1 LFAILTIATGSA
13 VVRSYNPAMRTAAA
27 VFLYWVHQ
35 LCLCLWLGGI
45 AILGAVAAPA
55 VFGAAR
61 EAGATQTG
69 MPLFDFAGTALAGA
83 FGRFNTVVLAA
94 GAVMLV
100 SGLGYGLL
108 AGMCRKRLTVR
119 AGLVV
124 LAYGWAA
131 YLATQ
136 LYPKM
141 MAARAA
147 GDLAAFDEMHH
158 LYSRGY
164 SGQMVL
170 LLGVAALTAWLH
182 LDRSTHRNA
191 GNAV

>member
-1 LFAILTIATGSA
+1 
-13 VVRSYNPAMRTAAA
+13 MRTLAT
-27 VFLYWVHQ
+27 VFLLWIHQ
-35 LCLCLWLGGI
+35 LCLSLWLGGI

-61 EAGATQTG
+61 SAGDNERG

-94 GAVMLV
+94 GALMLL

-108 AGMCRKRLTVR
+108 GGLCRKRLTVR
-119 AGLVV
+119 AGLAAM
-124 LAYGWAA
+124 AYGWAV

-136 LYPKM
+136 LYPQM

-147 GDLAAFDEMHH
+147 GDLATFDVMHH
-158 LYSRGY
+158 TYSRGF

-170 LLGVAALTAWLH
+170 LLGVAALTAWVH
-182 LDRSTHRNA
+182 LDRSPHRHDVNA
-191 GNAV
+191 TDFA

>member
-1 LFAILTIATGSA
+1 
-13 VVRSYNPAMRTAAA
+13 MRTVAA
-27 VFLYWVHQ
+27 VFLFWVHQ
-35 LCLCLWLGGI
+35 LCLAVWLGGI

-61 EAGATQTG
+61 AAGDTERG

-83 FGRFNTVVLAA
+83 FGRFNTVVLIA

-100 SGLGYGLL
+100 SGLGYGVLSGL
-108 AGMCRKRLTVR
+108 CRKRLTVR
-119 AGLVV
+119 AGLVA
-124 LAYGWAA
+124 LAYGWAV

-141 MAARAA
+141 MAARASSDFA
-147 GDLAAFDEMHH
+147 TFDEMHH
-158 LYSRGY
+158 TYSRGY

-182 LDRSTHRNA
+182 MDRRDALKSAPNPN
-191 GNAV
+191 GN

>member
-1 LFAILTIATGSA
+1 
-13 VVRSYNPAMRTAAA
+13 MRTLAA
-27 VFLYWVHQ
+27 VLLFWIHQ

-61 EAGATQTG
+61 TAGDTQTG

-83 FGRFNTVVLAA
+83 FGRFNTVVLVA

-100 SGLGYGLL
+100 SGVGYGLL
-108 AGMCRKRLTVR
+108 SGLCRKRLTVR
-119 AGLVV
+119 AGFEA
-124 LAYGWAA
+124 LAYAWAA

-141 MAARAA
+141 MAARVA
-147 GDLAAFDEMHH
+147 GDLATFDEMHH
-158 LYSRGY
+158 TYSRGY

-182 LDRSTHRNA
+182 VDRSPHQNKAIATDSA
-191 GNAV
+191 